1 MSQPPQLEG
10 VAHRYVDAAGI
21 TFHIADAG
29 AGDPPVLL
37 LHGWPQHWYMWRK
50 VIPRLAERH
59 RVLALDL
66 RGFGWSDAPEQ
77 GYLKEQMAGDVLRVL
92 DALDLERV
100 DLAGH
105 DWGGWIGFLL
115 ALRAPDR
122 IRRFLALNIVHPW
135 PTLGRGWRRLPR
147 FTYQGVIMAPWLG
160 YALHRRRSFVRRMLL
175 GGARDRAAFEPEA
188 LDSFA
193 DNLAEPARA
202 RAAVRL
208 YRDWNLH
215 ELIPVVRG
223 RYRASR
229 LAVPTRIVFGTADPV
244 LSPDLLAGY
253 EPYADDLEV
262 ELVRRCGHFIA
273 DQRPDLVA
281 ERALALF
288 A

>member
-1 MSQPPQLEG
+1 MSQPPQLDG

-21 TFHIADAG
+21 TFHLAEAG
-29 AGDPPVLL
+29 TGDPPVLL

-50 VIPRLAERH
+50 VVPRLAGRH

-66 RGFGWSDAPEQ
+66 RGFGWSDAPEH
-77 GYLKEQMAGDVLRVL
+77 GYLKEEMANDVLRVL
-92 DALDLERV
+92 DALEIERV
-100 DLAGH
+100 DLVGH

-122 IRRFLALNIVHPW
+122 IGHFLALNIVHPW

-147 FTYQGVIMAPWLG
+147 FTYQGLIAAPWLG
-160 YALHRRRSFVRRMLL
+160 YALHRRHTFVRRVLL
-175 GGARDRAAFEPEA
+175 GGAESRAAFEPEA

-202 RAAVRL
+202 RAAVNL
-208 YRDWNLH
+208 YRTWNLH
-215 ELIPVVRG
+215 ELLPVIRG

-229 LAVPTRIVFGTADPV
+229 LTVPTRILFGTRDPV
-244 LSPDLLAGY
+244 LSPDLLEGY

-262 ELVRRCGHFIA
+262 ELVPVCGHFIV
-273 DQRPDLVA
+273 DERPDLVA